1 MREVAGQLL
10 RTLDVEETSN
20 ILSNILKGTE
30 PWSAGGVAA
39 AVSAWSDFDLKG
51 LYTSP
56 QSLFLIVPEELLSVY
71 AGFLRVMVGLS
82 MNAVFRA
89 GTRLPSSGP
98 PAAGLLLDECAALGY
113 LEPLEKGM
121 GYLRAYGRAILIFQ
135 DVHQLESIYS
145 RAKSIIA
152 NSAVRVAFAVNDEA
166 TAEVGFPTQLGQTTV
181 TSRSIGIS
189 QASDAFIR
197 HNAQAGFAEAG
208 RPLLAPLGVLRLP
221 RRRAPFSSP
230 GAPARRSWP
239 RGWSIIKSGISG
251 GFGTAGAGL
260 RRPRRDACKLPLLLP
275 VLLHPL
281 RKTPLHFQP
290 LRLLQRRPRSQP
302 RCNELGLA

>member
-30 PWSAGGVAA
+30 PWSAGGAAA

-89 GTRLPSSGP
+89 GRISPP
-98 PAAGLLLDECAALGY
+98 PAHRPLFLLDECAALGY

-145 RAKSIIA
+145 RAKSIVA

-166 TAEVGFPTQLGQTTV
+166 TAKMLSNQLGQTTV

-208 RPLLAPLGVLRLP
+208 RPLLDPSEILRCP
-221 RRRAPFSSP
+221 ATRCWFSSP
-230 GAPARRSWP
+230 GAPARPSWQ
-239 RGWSIIKSGISG
+239 RGSYILKSGISG
-251 GFGTAGAGL
+251 GFGTAGAAAPPT
-260 RRPRRDACKLPLLLP
+260 PRCLQAPLLLP

-302 RCNELGLA
+302 RCDELGLA